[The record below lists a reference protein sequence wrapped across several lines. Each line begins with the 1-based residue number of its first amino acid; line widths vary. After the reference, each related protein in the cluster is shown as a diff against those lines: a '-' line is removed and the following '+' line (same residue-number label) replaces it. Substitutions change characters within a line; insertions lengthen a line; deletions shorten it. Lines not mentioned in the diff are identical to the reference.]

1 MKSLKMIMAN
11 AVLKFFD
18 IQGYSLRRDLS
29 KLDENIHFLHI
40 GKCAGTQTKNLC
52 HQINSISN
60 SRKIF
65 LHGHN
70 VFLEHLNVD
79 AKYFFGIREPIS
91 RYRSGF
97 YSVKRLGRP
106 DSKSVHTIYD
116 RFAFET
122 FPDANDLA
130 EALFE
135 PGAIGEK
142 AFAAMKSIGH
152 TGQNQ
157 CDWFVR
163 RGGFLELTPP
173 LWIIRQEHFLED
185 FERFLTEIDIGIRI
199 ENLKVAP
206 DAASAHRFNY
216 DSISP
221 LSEKAIENLRRWYVQ
236 DFEFYRACETW
247 MNSRM

>member
-1 MKSLKMIMAN
+1 MKSLKMIMEN

-18 IQGYSLRRDLS
+18 SQGYSLRRNFS
-29 KLDENIHFLHI
+29 KPDENIHFLHI
-40 GKCAGTQTKNLC
+40 GKSAGTQTKNLC
-52 HQINSISN
+52 QKINSTSS
-60 SRKIF
+60 SRKIL

-70 VFLEHLNVD
+70 VFLEHLNLD
-79 AKYFFGIREPIS
+79 AKYFFGIRDPIS

-106 DSKSVHTIYD
+106 GSKSIHTIFD
-116 RFAFET
+116 RMAFET

-135 PGAIGEK
+135 PGEIGRK

-163 RGGFLELTPP
+163 RGGFLELSPP

-185 FERFLTEIDIGIRI
+185 FDRFLTKSGIDIRI
-199 ENLKVAP
+199 EDLNVEN
-206 DAASAHRFNY
+206 DTASAHRFNY
-216 DSISP
+216 AGIPP
-221 LSEKAIENLRRWYVQ
+221 LSEKAIENLRQWYVQ

-247 MNSRM
+247 INSRI